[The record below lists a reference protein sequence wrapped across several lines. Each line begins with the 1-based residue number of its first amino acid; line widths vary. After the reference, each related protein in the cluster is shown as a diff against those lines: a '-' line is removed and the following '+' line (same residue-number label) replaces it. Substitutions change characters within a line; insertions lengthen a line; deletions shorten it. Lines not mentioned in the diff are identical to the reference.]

1 MPKGFNLQVIFNEL
15 LAGSTQTILFA
26 SQREYES
33 LRSSLGRKWREY
45 LGLLDKLGAPNS
57 FEGKFLKCS
66 WKSDECAGIFRLA
79 EEQERVNTPG
89 KTYNV
94 VEL

>member
-1 MPKGFNLQVIFNEL
+1 MPKGFNLQSIFNQI

-26 SQREYES
+26 SQREYDS
-33 LRSSLGRKWREY
+33 LRSNLGRKWKEY

-66 WKSDECAGIFRLA
+66 WKSDECIGTFRLA
-79 EEQERVNTPG
+79 EDRERNNSPS

-94 VEL
+94 ISL